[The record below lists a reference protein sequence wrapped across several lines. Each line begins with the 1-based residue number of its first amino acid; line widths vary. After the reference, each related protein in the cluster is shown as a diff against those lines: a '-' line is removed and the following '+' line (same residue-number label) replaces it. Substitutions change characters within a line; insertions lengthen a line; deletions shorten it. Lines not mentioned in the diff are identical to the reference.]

1 MTIIRLIFLSI
12 VRRGGKALP
21 ILLGFIL
28 CWTTFFSL
36 VTLSDSATEAASSIA
51 ARSGQPLFITPK
63 REQVSFSFA
72 GVTIAPDIAV
82 KETYLP
88 ADIVEKM
95 QVLGA
100 VLPKLV
106 TTGQVAGKKVLLT
119 GARLDDE
126 MKYKATWTLR
136 GALPQPGDFLA
147 GSKAAEILG
156 LKPGKSL
163 ALKLPSGSIL
173 PGTVSATLQETGGPE
188 DQLLFIDLRRLQEVL
203 GKEDVLTFI
212 EVPPGQTETNNVQTV
227 QELLGPTVTVSKA
240 ADAQSS
246 RLELAGSLRRF
257 TFLVGLMV
265 MTISSLLLFVTT
277 ANSVAERK
285 SEMGIYHVLGFSQRS
300 VKRIILGEGMVLAG
314 IGALVGALLGFGLA
328 FFLLPWVGSEDLSL
342 SFPVSSVLF
351 GVTAAMLL
359 ALVSGLW
366 PASRASK
373 LDPVEAFRQM

>member
-1 MTIIRLIFLSI
+1 MTIVRLIFLSI

-36 VTLSDSATEAASSIA
+36 VTLSDSATEAAASTA

-82 KETYLP
+82 KETYLS

-95 QVLGA
+95 QATGA

-126 MKYKATWTLR
+126 MKYKATWNLNGT
-136 GALPQPGDFLA
+136 LPQPGDFLA

-163 ALKLPSGSIL
+163 ALKLPSGTIL
-173 PGTVSATLQETGGPE
+173 AGTVSTTLQETGGPE
-188 DQLLFIDLRRLQEVL
+188 DQLLFIDLQRLQEAL

-212 EVPPGQTETNNVQTV
+212 EVPPGQTEMNNVQTI

-240 ADAQSS
+240 TDAQSS

-265 MTISSLLLFVTT
+265 MTISALLLFVTT

-300 VKRIILGEGMVLAG
+300 VKRIVLGEGMVLAG
-314 IGALVGALLGFGLA
+314 IGALVGALFGFGLA

-366 PASRASK
+366 PASRASN
-373 LDPVEAFRQM
+373 LDPVEAFRQV